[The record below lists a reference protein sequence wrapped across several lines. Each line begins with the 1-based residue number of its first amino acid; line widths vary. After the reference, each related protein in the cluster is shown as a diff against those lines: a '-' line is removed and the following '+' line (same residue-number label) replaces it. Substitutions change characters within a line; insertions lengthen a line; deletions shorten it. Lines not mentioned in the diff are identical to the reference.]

1 MTKYLVLNRL
11 KESQDYISGEDLSEC
26 LKVSRT
32 AIWKA
37 VKTLREEGYIIKA
50 VTNKGYILENKDL
63 VLLSDYEIAHRLHS
77 KYLGSK
83 ITILDT
89 VTSTNDYI
97 KNNIKTNGA
106 VVISKRQTKGKAKN
120 RSEFYSCD
128 EGIYMSILYMPKC
141 ISTDDLKKLKQHI
154 ADSIKISI
162 KKSIIFKDNEVF
174 LDNKKVGG
182 VLTQIE
188 IENESDSINNIVVG
202 IGLYSDCYDN
212 LEDKIQIIANII
224 NNLDERLTTLDK

>member
-1 MTKYLVLNRL
+1 MTKYLVLDRL
-11 KESQDYISGEDLSEC
+11 KESEGFISGEDLSES

-63 VLLSDYEIAHRLHS
+63 ILLSDYEIAHRLHS
-77 KYLGSK
+77 KYFGSK
-83 ITILDT
+83 ITLLDT

-106 VVISKRQTKGKAKN
+106 VVISKIQTKGKAKN
-120 RSEFYSCD
+120 KHEFDSCND
-128 EGIYMSILYMPKC
+128 GIYMSVLYIPNGLS
-141 ISTDDLKKLKQHI
+141 IEDLTKLKQCI
-154 ADSIKISI
+154 ADSIKISV
-162 KKSIIFKDNEVF
+162 KKSIEFQDNEIF

-188 IENESDSINNIVVG
+188 LENESDSINNIIVG
-202 IGLYSDCYDN
+202 VGLYSDCYDG

-224 NNLDERLTTLDK
+224 NNLDVKLIELDK